1 MSAIICVAPRRDD
14 MSGKNNIS
22 KDVLS
27 AVNKKTG
34 KPVTENAVKKLASNV
49 TEDTIHNE
57 EELRKLIKSVSAMA
71 KVSVTDQTIN
81 DIVGAVKKSGMNM
94 NNMEMLMKLMLKK

>member
-1 MSAIICVAPRRDD
+1 
-14 MSGKNNIS
+14 MSGKKDLS

-34 KPVTENAVKKLASNV
+34 KPVTEGAVKKLASGV
-49 TEDTIHNE
+49 TEDTMQSE
-57 EELRKLIKSVSAMA
+57 EELRKLIMSVSSMA
-71 KVSVTDQTIN
+71 KVPVTEKTIN

-94 NNMEMLMKLMLKK
+94 SNLETLMKIMLLKK

>member
-1 MSAIICVAPRRDD
+1 
-14 MSGKNNIS
+14 MSGKKDLS

-34 KPVTENAVKKLASNV
+34 KPVSESAVKKLASGV
-49 TEDTIHNE
+49 TEDTMQSE
-57 EELRKLIKSVSAMA
+57 EELKKLIMSVSAMA
-71 KVSVTDQTIN
+71 KVPVTDKTIN

-94 NNMEMLMKLMLKK
+94 SNLETLMKIMLLKK

>member
-1 MSAIICVAPRRDD
+1 

>member
-1 MSAIICVAPRRDD
+1 
-14 MSGKNNIS
+14 MSGRKDLS
-22 KDVLS
+22 KDVLN

-34 KPVTENAVKKLASNV
+34 KPVTENAVKKLASGV
-49 TEDTIHNE
+49 TENTMQSED
-57 EELRKLIKSVSAMA
+57 ELRKLIQSVSAMA
-71 KVSVTDQTIN
+71 KVPVTEKTIN

>member
-1 MSAIICVAPRRDD
+1 

-22 KDVLS
+22 KDVLN

-34 KPVTENAVKKLASNV
+34 KPITENAVKKLASGVSESTV
-49 TEDTIHNE
+49 TNED
-57 EELRKLIKSVSAMA
+57 ELRKLIKSVSAMA
-71 KVSVTDQTIN
+71 KVPVTDQTIN

-94 NNMEMLMKLMLKK
+94 NNMEALMKLMLKR

>member
-1 MSAIICVAPRRDD
+1 
-14 MSGKNNIS
+14 MSGKKDIS

-34 KPVTENAVKKLASNV
+34 KPITENAVKKLASGV
-49 TEDTIHNE
+49 TSDTMQSE
-57 EELRKLIKSVSAMA
+57 EELRKLIQSVSAMA
-71 KVSVTDQTIN
+71 KVPVSEKTIN
-81 DIVGAVKKSGMNM
+81 DIVGAVKKSGMNI

>member
-1 MSAIICVAPRRDD
+1 

-71 KVSVTDQTIN
+71 KVSVTDKTIN